1 MNLAASTQALALGN
15 AQSSA
20 TQAASATAGNAL
32 NFAGLAQLKAE
43 AKAQDPQ
50 SILATA
56 KQFEAVLLQQMLSA
70 MDATSFGSDLTGKNA
85 GPMFQSLFNQQIA
98 SSVAQGRGIGLAQV
112 LAKEM
117 ASRYHLQW
125 GGKGADGKAPP
136 ATAFAAPQRNAGL
149 TSSPSTGTTQGQPA
163 VGLVE
168 QARSFVESIL
178 PAVQTAAQRLGVSP
192 KAIIAQAALETG
204 WGAHVAGNNL
214 FGIKG
219 GGSWQ
224 GPSLAE
230 LTHEV
235 RNGISRTE
243 TAAFRAYDNM
253 AASVHNYASLL
264 LSNARYQGALG
275 QGDNVG
281 AFASALQAAG
291 YATDPQYASK
301 VVAVAQSPLMQAATA
316 GLSLGGG

>member
-1 MNLAASTQALALGN
+1 MNLAASTQALTLGN

-20 TQAASATAGNAL
+20 PQAAGATVGNAL
-32 NFAGLAQLKAE
+32 GFAGLAQLKAE

-98 SSVAQGRGIGLAQV
+98 SSVAQGKGIGLAPV

-125 GGKGADGKAPP
+125 GDKGADGKAPP

-149 TSSPSTGTTQGQPA
+149 TSPPSTGTTQGQPA

-224 GPSLAE
+224 GASLAE

-264 LSNARYQGALG
+264 LHDARYQRALG

-301 VVAVAQSPLMQAATA
+301 VVAVAQSPLMEAATA

>member
-1 MNLAASTQALALGN
+1 MKLAASTQALILGN
-15 AQSSA
+15 ARSGA
-20 TQAASATAGNAL
+20 PQAAGATAGNAL
-32 NFAGLAQLKAE
+32 DFAGLAQLKA
-43 AKAQDPQ
+43 AANAQDPQ

-98 SSVAQGRGIGLAQV
+98 GNVAQGKGIGLAQV

-125 GGKGADGKAPP
+125 GKGADGKAPP
-136 ATAFAAPQRNAGL
+136 ATAFAAPMRNGGL
-149 TSSPSTGTTQGQPA
+149 APPLSADATQGQPA
-163 VGLVE
+163 PELVQ
-168 QARSFVESIL
+168 QARNFVESIL

-204 WGAHVAGNNL
+204 WGTHVAGNNL

-224 GPSLAE
+224 GSSLAE

-235 RNGISRTE
+235 RNGLSQTE
-243 TAAFRAYDNM
+243 TAAFRTYDNM

-264 LSNARYQGALG
+264 LHNARYQGALG

-281 AFASALQAAG
+281 AFATALQSAG

-316 GLSLGGG
+316 GLPLGGG

>member
-1 MNLAASTQALALGN
+1 MNLSASTQALALGN
-15 AQSSA
+15 AQSG
-20 TQAASATAGNAL
+20 TPQAASATAGNAL
-32 NFAGLAQLKAE
+32 NFAGLAQLKA
-43 AKAQDPQ
+43 AANAQDPQ

-56 KQFEAVLLQQMLSA
+56 KQFEAVLLQEMLSA

-98 SSVAQGRGIGLAQV
+98 GSVAQGKGIGLAQV

-117 ASRYHLQW
+117 ANRYHLQW
-125 GGKGADGKAPP
+125 GKGADGKAVP
-136 ATAFAAPQRNAGL
+136 ATAFAAPMRNAGL
-149 TSSPSTGTTQGQPA
+149 APPLSADAAQGQPA
-163 VGLVE
+163 QELVQ
-168 QARSFVESIL
+168 QARNFVESIL

-204 WGAHVAGNNL
+204 WGAYVGGNNL

-224 GPSLAE
+224 GPTLAS

-235 RNGISRTE
+235 HNGISQAE

-253 AASVHNYASLL
+253 AASVHNYANLL
-264 LSNARYQGALG
+264 LSNARYHGALG
-275 QGDNVG
+275 QGSNVG
-281 AFASALQAAG
+281 AFAAALQAAG

-316 GLSLGGG
+316 GLPLGGG